1 MINGFLARIE
11 GLELVGDEDYGEAA
25 EARVESGIAARE
37 EPMTDREGR
46 RLTDVIVDACLRT
59 PPSIAVKLPWEEGVL
74 SQVFGE
80 SDGLPERLPEIPQLC
95 LEAIE
100 VTEET
105 RSAPKQPSSSASGR
119 GGGSRGVFLDVIDFS
134 MTLSEPQRTG

>member
-80 SDGLPERLPEIPQLC
+80 SDGLPEIPQS
-95 LEAIE
+95 LEATE

-119 GGGSRGVFLDVIDFS
+119 GRGARGVFFI
-134 MTLSEPQRTG
+134 

>member
-37 EPMTDREGR
+37 EPMTDRERR

-80 SDGLPERLPEIPQLC
+80 SDGLPEIPQPC

>member
-1 MINGFLARIE
+1 MWHSSARR
-11 GLELVGDEDYGEAA
+11 AH
-25 EARVESGIAARE
+25 
-37 EPMTDREGR
+37 TDRQRR
-46 RLTDVIVDACLRT
+46 RLTDVIVDACLKT
-59 PPSIAVKLPWEEGVL
+59 PPSIPVKLPWEEGAL

-80 SDGLPERLPEIPQLC
+80 RDGLPEIPQS
-95 LEAIE
+95 LEATE